1 MGTIIGSVYPVDDI
15 MFIQGNGNFN
25 NAVDSD
31 ALDVLKKLGLT
42 PFKSISDMNLAELKK
57 YKKILSDSLKTNI
70 TASERNTISIVLSQV
85 DLSIKKLSGEK
96 TKNIFS
102 DIWGTLVDISG
113 AKGQPE
119 ESTPPPPSED
129 EPKSNL
135 GLYIGLGVGLFV
147 VGIVTIAFIKRDKKG

>member
-15 MFIQGNGNFN
+15 MFIQSEGGFK
-25 NAVDSD
+25 NAVDSA

-42 PFKSISDMNLAELKK
+42 PFKSIADMNLDELKK
-57 YKKILSDSLKTNI
+57 YKKILSDALKTNI
-70 TASERNTISIVLSQV
+70 TPSEKNTISVVLAQV

-102 DIWGTLVDISG
+102 DIWGTLVDLSG
-113 AKGQPE
+113 AGTQPE
-119 ESTPPPPSED
+119 ETTPQAPTE

-147 VGIVTIAFIKRDKKG
+147 IGIVTIAYLKRDKKG

>member
-15 MFIQGNGNFN
+15 MFIQNEGDFS
-25 NAVDSD
+25 NAVDSN

-42 PFKSISDMNLAELKK
+42 PFKSIADMNLAELKK
-57 YKKILSDSLKTNI
+57 YRKILSDSLKTNI

-85 DLSIKKLSGEK
+85 ELSIKKLSGEK

-113 AKGQPE
+113 AKGE
-119 ESTPPPPSED
+119 SEDSTPPPPSTE

-147 VGIVTIAFIKRDKKG
+147 IGIVTIAYLKRDKKG